1 MIFVNET
8 NNSALNYENDI
19 EEKLFDAR
27 MEERIS
33 LIRSERYFLD
43 YERDEEKGMFR
54 WIRMPNLTYFE
65 AIRYLNQMMW
75 DSLDSIGNG
84 RGRVRYNS
92 IRLHSE
98 KELDETVELDD
109 GTTCT
114 KREKIFGSMYQNLRE
129 YDLKSDT
136 GDRGFRP
143 LVDDD
148 EHHEEVINMLREIY
162 PDGVDWDEYDQDN

>member
-8 NNSALNYENDI
+8 NNSVLNYENDI
-19 EEKLFDAR
+19 EEELFDAR

-43 YERDEEKGMFR
+43 FKREAEKGFPR
-54 WIRMPNLTYFE
+54 WIRMPNLCYFE
-65 AIRYLNQMMW
+65 AIRLQNQMLC
-75 DSLDSIGNG
+75 DSLESITNGN
-84 RGRVRYNS
+84 GRVRYHS

-98 KELDETVELDD
+98 EELDETIELDD

-148 EHHEEVINMLREIY
+148 EHHEEVITMLREIY